1 MEFDKNLPVT
11 VDNLPEDID
20 IKEIKS
26 IAEAKDKFQEFIKL
40 SQYLEKS
47 IEISKQKCE
56 DAKESVQDAREYKD
70 SWWKIG
76 SGRKKTRLIA
86 EAQEDLAD
94 AVSVLQQGQ
103 ALTFQYQKRL
113 AEFCAVCLQLVK
125 NNTNRID
132 ELSNLLVKFVEQ
144 SKSEP
149 VPQYVLDSID
159 TLYNQVQERKAEI
172 EKSNQN
178 KKYIIAGIA
187 IAVVLISYLL
197 FITMN
202 K

>member
-1 MEFDKNLPVT
+1 MEFDRNLPVA

-20 IKEIKS
+20 IKGIKN
-26 IAEAKDKFQEFIKL
+26 ITEAKEKLQEFKTL

-47 IEISKQKCE
+47 IEISEQKCDE
-56 DAKESVQDAREYKD
+56 AKESVQRAKNYSD
-70 SWWKIG
+70 SWYKIG
-76 SGRKKTRLIA
+76 SGRKKTRMIA
-86 EAQEDLAD
+86 DAQEDLAD

-125 NNTNRID
+125 NNTNRLE
-132 ELSNLLVKFVEQ
+132 ELSDLLVLFVEQ
-144 SKSEP
+144 SKSDP

-187 IAVVLISYLL
+187 IALVLIGYLL

>member
-1 MEFDKNLPVT
+1 MYLVAVLVLILLNV
-11 VDNLPEDID
+11 
-20 IKEIKS
+20 
-26 IAEAKDKFQEFIKL
+26 L
-40 SQYLEKS
+40 SNSQS
-47 IEISKQKCE
+47 QN
-56 DAKESVQDAREYKD
+56 
-70 SWWKIG
+70 KIQ
-76 SGRKKTRLIA
+76 SL
-86 EAQEDLAD
+86 
-94 AVSVLQQGQ
+94 
-103 ALTFQYQKRL
+103 LTFQYQKRL

-125 NNTNRID
+125 NNTNRLE
-132 ELSNLLVKFVEQ
+132 ELSDLLVLFVEQ
-144 SKSEP
+144 SKSDP

-187 IAVVLISYLL
+187 IALVLIGYLL

>member
-1 MEFDKNLPVT
+1 M
-11 VDNLPEDID
+11 
-20 IKEIKS
+20 
-26 IAEAKDKFQEFIKL
+26 
-40 SQYLEKS
+40 
-47 IEISKQKCE
+47 
-56 DAKESVQDAREYKD
+56 
-70 SWWKIG
+70 
-76 SGRKKTRLIA
+76 
-86 EAQEDLAD
+86 
-94 AVSVLQQGQ
+94 
-103 ALTFQYQKRL
+103 
-113 AEFCAVCLQLVK
+113 VK